1 MLDKRVYLYDDSAGI
16 IGNAYRHSLHG
27 DFPKVQLIS

>member
-1 MLDKRVYLYDDSAGI
+1 MLDKRVYLYDDSAEI
-16 IGNAYRHSLHG
+16 IGSAYRHSLHG